1 MDLAKLDTNMKS
13 DEGVEMHL
21 LHPVTNEDT
30 GVVLVLRGSSSK
42 PVKAALAKFRKISED
57 ERKSEAEKDKAASE
71 FLSKCIIEMR
81 NVTYDGKK
89 VESDAEG
96 IRWFVERFQ
105 WAANQV
111 LDFVMISKIFCR
123 RATANSRSC
132 RPKN

>member
-1 MDLAKLDTNMKS
+1 MDLAKLDTNMKAE
-13 DEGVEMHL
+13 EGVEMHL

-81 NVTYDGKK
+81 NVTYNGKK

-111 LDFVMISKIFCR
+111 LDFVNDIENFLPESD
-123 RATANSRSC
+123 SE
-132 RPKN
+132 